1 MRSTIC
7 ASAST
12 CANLCSPASKYYN
25 KVQCAKLEAD
35 WVASGRADGR
45 VYGCVTPAEALC
57 YGNNYD
63 NLRESMCNGT
73 ACATVQQAKQL
84 ESHYLR
90 LGKAEGKTF
99 GCVGGSV
106 DALCYGNR
114 YPELQTKFCD
124 GGACH
129 GVRVGELLKQHYEQ
143 WGRFQGR
150 QFGCPSASI
159 ADDMCLGFGSILNC
173 STPDLSTSTP
183 DSFASLMSVTSQ
195 TEYVQR
201 DATDGQTSVNISFG
215 EFTSEF
221 SWHDFSPSYANM
233 LDSGKCD
240 IGTFYGPEAYNH
252 DEAGPFTS
260 LAPFA
265 VLPPRDHLGYT
276 QFIPR
281 RCVS

>member
-1 MRSTIC
+1 LQSTIC

-35 WVASGRADGR
+35 WMKSGRAEGR

-84 ESHYLR
+84 ESHYFR

-129 GVRVGELLKQHYEQ
+129 GVRVGDLLKQHYEE

-150 QFGCPSASI
+150 QFGCPSASS
-159 ADDMCLGFGSILNC
+159 AEDMCLGYTLEAAG
-173 STPDLSTSTP
+173 
-183 DSFASLMSVTSQ
+183 A
-195 TEYVQR
+195 R
-201 DATDGQTSVNISFG
+201 DAGRIRNALATTGISSGDFHILR
-215 EFTSEF
+215 FTA
-221 SWHDFSPSYANM
+221 WTVPKPT
-233 LDSGKCD
+233 GK
-240 IGTFYGPEAYNH
+240 PVAK
-252 DEAGPFTS
+252 AGPTRCGS
-260 LAPFA
+260 
-265 VLPPRDHLGYT
+265 
-276 QFIPR
+276 PR
-281 RCVS
+281 RCTQINSTKVGPQCVSEVHDGWTKDACP